1 MSELHPLPR
10 HLLAARYWPTWLGL
24 GLLRVIA
31 MLPYPIQY
39 LFGHSI
45 GFFIWLL
52 PLPQKK
58 IIRINLQ
65 HCFPEAT
72 EKHQR
77 KLLFKNC
84 LSMGMGLVE
93 IAMSWWSS
101 SKQLEKLVSVEGIEQ
116 LQNTL
121 KENHGA
127 ILLSPHF
134 ITLEISGRLLALSTP
149 FHVMFREQ
157 KNAAFDYIMTQS
169 RLRNFNKAIHR
180 NDIKGL
186 LTSLKNNMPVWY
198 APDQHFGGANNL
210 VVPFFNRPAPT
221 NPATSRIA
229 KISQAKVIPFFQ
241 ERLPGLQ
248 GYRLVIYPA
257 LADYPG
263 DNIEQDTT
271 RINQELE
278 KLIRMRPEQYLW
290 AHRRFKGQPGERNT
304 IYTST
309 D

>member
-1 MSELHPLPR
+1 MHELPSFPR
-10 HLLAARYWPTWLGL
+10 FLFAPRYWPTWLGL
-24 GLLRVIA
+24 GILRLIA
-31 MLPYPIQY
+31 MLPYPVQY
-39 LFGHSI
+39 LTGYGI
-45 GFFIWLL
+45 GLMIWLL

-58 IIRINLQ
+58 IIRINL
-65 HCFPEAT
+65 HYCFPEKT
-72 EKHQR
+72 IKQQR
-77 KLLFKNC
+77 KLLFENC

-101 SKQLEKLVSVEGIEQ
+101 SRHLEKRVTIEGIEHLHHA
-116 LQNTL
+116 LQ
-121 KENHGA
+121 EHHGA

-134 ITLEISGRLLALSTP
+134 TTLEISGRLLALSTP
-149 FHVMFREQ
+149 FHVMFRDQ

-186 LTSLKNNMPVWY
+186 LTSLKDNMPVWY
-198 APDQHFGGANNL
+198 APDQHFGGANNV

-229 KISQAKVIPFFQ
+229 KISRAKVIPFFQ
-241 ERLPGLQ
+241 ERLPGLK
-248 GYRLVIYPA
+248 GYRLVILPA
-257 LADYPG
+257 LTDYPG
-263 DNIEQDTT
+263 GNIEEDTA
-271 RINQELE
+271 RINQTLE

-290 AHRRFKGQPGERNT
+290 AHKRFKGQPGDLNT
-304 IYTST
+304 IYASS